1 MLSLCE
7 RFQEVFSLA
16 ERGKDEEDVSEDV
29 GYGTYDM
36 EEDEEEA
43 SKAAAAK
50 EVKYK
55 IKFKT
60 TR

>member
-1 MLSLCE
+1 MWKVS
-7 RFQEVFSLA
+7 RDFSLA

-50 EVKYK
+50 EVKNQNSK
-55 IKFKT
+55 H
-60 TR
+60 R